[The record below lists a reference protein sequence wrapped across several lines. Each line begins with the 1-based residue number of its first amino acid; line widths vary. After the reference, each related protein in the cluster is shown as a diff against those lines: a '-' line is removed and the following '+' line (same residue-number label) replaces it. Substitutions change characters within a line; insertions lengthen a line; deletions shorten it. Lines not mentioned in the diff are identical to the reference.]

1 MSTLVAPDTAQA
13 AGQGTLFSGSPPLPQ
28 VTHVTQC
35 APPLLSN
42 AGLLAPS
49 HRGVAAPRAAHYNP
63 GMNLG
68 DLQEP
73 AVHEDVEQL
82 EALEPPYKVF
92 VHNDNVT
99 PYDFVVM
106 ALLRFFGLTS
116 LEAEQVTYLAH
127 ISGVA
132 YVTTL
137 PRSEAEKRV
146 GRAQFAASLEG
157 YPLTFS
163 MEPE

>member
-1 MSTLVAPDTAQA
+1 
-13 AGQGTLFSGSPPLPQ
+13 
-28 VTHVTQC
+28 
-35 APPLLSN
+35 
-42 AGLLAPS
+42 
-49 HRGVAAPRAAHYNP
+49 
-63 GMNLG
+63 MNLG

-73 AVHEDVEQL
+73 SVHEDVEQL
-82 EALEPPYKVF
+82 EAFEPPYKVF

-137 PRSEAEKRV
+137 PRTEAEKRV

-157 YPLTFS
+157 YPLTFTI
-163 MEPE
+163 EPE

>member
-1 MSTLVAPDTAQA
+1 
-13 AGQGTLFSGSPPLPQ
+13 
-28 VTHVTQC
+28 
-35 APPLLSN
+35 
-42 AGLLAPS
+42 
-49 HRGVAAPRAAHYNP
+49 
-63 GMNLG
+63 MNLG

-82 EALEPPYKVF
+82 EVLEPPYKVF

-157 YPLTFS
+157 YPLTFTI
-163 MEPE
+163 EPE